1 MTEDTMPAPAKG
13 SVPWHLWVVGV
24 VALLWNGFGGYDYV
38 MTRLQG
44 DAYMRSAGMTDAQ
57 IAHFNAMPVWMEA
70 VWAIGVWG
78 GVLGSILLL
87 LRSKWA
93 FHALLASLIAFAM
106 SVVYGQTTGGNAV
119 MGSMGLIF
127 SGVIFLIGLA
137 LVMYARA
144 MTKRGV
150 LR

>member
-13 SVPWHLWVVGV
+13 SVPWHLWLVGV
-24 VALLWNGFGGYDYV
+24 LALLWNGYGGYDYV
-38 MTRLQG
+38 MTQTNNA
-44 DAYMRSAGMTDAQ
+44 AYLANYTEAQ
-57 IAHFNAMPVWMEA
+57 RAYFNSFPMWMEA

-106 SVVYGQTTGGNAV
+106 SVVYGQTSGGNEV

>member
-13 SVPWHLWVVGV
+13 SVPWHLWLVGV
-24 VALLWNGFGGYDYV
+24 LALLWNGYGGYDYV
-38 MTRLQG
+38 MTQTNNA
-44 DAYMRSAGMTDAQ
+44 AYLANYTEAQ
-57 IAHFNAMPVWMEA
+57 RAYFDSFPMWMEA

>member
-13 SVPWHLWVVGV
+13 SVPWHLWLVGV
-24 VALLWNGFGGYDYV
+24 LALLWNGYGGYDYV
-38 MTRLQG
+38 MTQTNNT
-44 DAYMRSAGMTDAQ
+44 AYLANYTEAQ
-57 IAHFNAMPVWMEA
+57 RAYFDSFPMWMEA

>member
-13 SVPWHLWVVGV
+13 SVPWHLWLVGV
-24 VALLWNGFGGYDYV
+24 LALLWNGYGGYDYV
-38 MTRLQG
+38 MTQTNNA
-44 DAYMRSAGMTDAQ
+44 AYLANYTEAQ
-57 IAHFNAMPVWMEA
+57 RAYFDSFPMWMEA

-106 SVVYGQTTGGNAV
+106 SVVYGQTSGGNEV

-137 LVMYARA
+137 LVMYART

>member
-13 SVPWHLWVVGV
+13 SVPWHLWLVGV
-24 VALLWNGFGGYDYV
+24 LALLWNGYGGYDYV
-38 MTRLQG
+38 MTQTNNA
-44 DAYMRSAGMTDAQ
+44 AYLANYTEAQ
-57 IAHFNAMPVWMEA
+57 RAYFDSFPMWMEA

-87 LRSKWA
+87 LRSMWA

>member
-13 SVPWHLWVVGV
+13 SVPWHLWLVGV
-24 VALLWNGFGGYDYV
+24 LALLWNGYGGYDYV
-38 MTRLQG
+38 MTQTNNA
-44 DAYMRSAGMTDAQ
+44 AYLANYTEAQ
-57 IAHFNAMPVWMEA
+57 RAYFDSFPMWMEA

-93 FHALLASLIAFAM
+93 FHALLASLIAFAV
-106 SVVYGQTTGGNAV
+106 SVVYGQTSGGNEV

>member
-13 SVPWHLWVVGV
+13 SVPWHLWLVGV
-24 VALLWNGFGGYDYV
+24 LALLWNGYGGYDYV
-38 MTRLQG
+38 MTQTNNA
-44 DAYMRSAGMTDAQ
+44 AYLANYTEAQ
-57 IAHFNAMPVWMEA
+57 RAYFDSFPMWMEA

-106 SVVYGQTTGGNAV
+106 SVVYGQTSGGNEV